1 MNRGYLI
8 KYIKYIRC
16 FGGFLVSNISA
27 VSGYSL
33 KTSLILTCCGLA
45 VYLQFVKIICKV
57 KVNKEYLV
65 KKKKRHDFNTK
76 CFGKIIFHIKG
87 LYLHI

>member
-1 MNRGYLI
+1 M
-8 KYIKYIRC
+8 
-16 FGGFLVSNISA
+16 VSNISA

-65 KKKKRHDFNTK
+65 KEKKGMILTPNAL
-76 CFGKIIFHIKG
+76 GKLFSILKAFICTFRVRF
-87 LYLHI
+87 